1 MILVPVKDAST
12 AKQRLASVLT
22 QEQRTTLAR
31 TMLKDVC
38 AALAEVVAP
47 RLSRPGLTRPPGPPL
62 SRERQGGDFP
72 VPTVA
77 LVTND
82 HFATSLARHYG
93 FEVIVDNEN
102 LGESEAIAMATGEAE
117 KRGAEFTLVVPADI
131 PLLRASE
138 VEAVL
143 FEMPQEGAVLVPAAD
158 GRGTNAVL
166 RRPCALFP
174 LRFGNDSFL
183 PHEASARATGKP
195 CIVLDN
201 ENLPGIAL
209 DIDRPADLAQLLG
222 FPMRTRTQKLLCD
235 WHLPQRWRGKA
246 SA

>member
-1 MILVPVKDAST
+1 MILIPVKEMST

-31 TMLKDVC
+31 TMLKDIC
-38 AALAEVVAP
+38 AALAEVKPQPAI
-47 RLSRPGLTRPPGPPL
+47 
-62 SRERQGGDFP
+62 
-72 VPTVA
+72 A

-82 HFATSLARHYG
+82 AFATGLARHYG
-93 FEVIVDNEN
+93 FQIIVDNDN
-102 LGESEAIAMATGEAE
+102 LGESEAIAMATAEAE
-117 KRGAEFTLVVPADI
+117 KRGAQFTMVLPGDI

-143 FEMPQEGAVLVPAAD
+143 AAMPVEGSVLVPAAD
-158 GRGTNAVL
+158 ARGTNAVL

-183 PHEASARATGKP
+183 PHHAAARATGKTSV
-195 CIVLDN
+195 VLDN
-201 ENLPGIAL
+201 ADLPGIAL

-222 FPMRTRTQKLLCD
+222 FPMRTRTQRLLCE
-235 WHLPQRWRGKA
+235 WKLPERWRGKA

>member
-1 MILVPVKDAST
+1 MILIPVKDAST
-12 AKQRLASVLT
+12 AKQRLSAVLS

-38 AALAEVVAP
+38 AALAEVN
-47 RLSRPGLTRPPGPPL
+47 SRPAI
-62 SRERQGGDFP
+62 
-72 VPTVA
+72 A

-82 HFATSLARHYG
+82 AFATGLARHYG
-93 FEVIVDNEN
+93 FDIIVDDEN
-102 LGESEAIAMATGEAE
+102 LGETEAIAMATDEAE
-117 KRGAEFTLVVPADI
+117 KRGAEFTMVLPGDI

-138 VEAVL
+138 IEAVL
-143 FEMPQEGAVLVPAAD
+143 AAMPPEGSVLVPAAD

-166 RRPCALFP
+166 RRPCRLFP

-183 PHEASARATGKP
+183 PHQAAARATGKT
-195 CIVLDN
+195 CVVLDN
-201 ENLPGIAL
+201 ADLPGIAL

-235 WHLPQRWRGKA
+235 WNLPERWRGKA

>member
-1 MILVPVKDAST
+1 MILVPVKEMSN
-12 AKQRLASVLT
+12 AKQRLAAVLT
-22 QEQRTTLAR
+22 QEQRTALAR
-31 TMLKDVC
+31 TMLKDIC
-38 AALAEVVAP
+38 AALAEVT
-47 RLSRPGLTRPPGPPL
+47 SPP
-62 SRERQGGDFP
+62 
-72 VPTVA
+72 TIA

-82 HFATSLARHYG
+82 AFATSMARHYE
-93 FEVIVDNEN
+93 FQIIVDNEN
-102 LGESEAIAMATGEAE
+102 RGESEAIAMATAEAD
-117 KRGAEFTLVVPADI
+117 KRGAPFTLVLPGDI

-138 VEAVL
+138 VETVL
-143 FEMPQEGAVLVPAAD
+143 AAMPAEGSVLVPAAD

-183 PHEASARATGKP
+183 PHHAAARATGKTTV
-195 CIVLDN
+195 VLDN
-201 ENLPGIAL
+201 AGFPGIAL

-235 WHLPQRWRGKA
+235 WKLPERWRGKA